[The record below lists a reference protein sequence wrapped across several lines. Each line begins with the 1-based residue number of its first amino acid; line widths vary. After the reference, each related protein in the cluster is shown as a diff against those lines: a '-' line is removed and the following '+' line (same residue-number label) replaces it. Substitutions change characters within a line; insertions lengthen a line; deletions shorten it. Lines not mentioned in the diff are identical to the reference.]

1 MYIILWLLFGA
12 LVGWLASL
20 VMDKNRN
27 MGLIANIIVGLIGS
41 ALGMW
46 LMSVL
51 GFGTVDAFSFT
62 GLLVSVGGAAILIAI
77 ITALSGRRR

>member
-12 LVGWLASL
+12 LVGWLASI
-20 VMDKNRN
+20 VMQKNHN
-27 MGLIANIIVGLIGS
+27 MGLIANIIVGLVGS

-46 LMSVL
+46 LMGVL
-51 GFGTVDAFSFT
+51 GFGTVDSFSFA

-77 ITALSGRRR
+77 ISAFSRRR

>member
-20 VMDKNRN
+20 VMEKNRN
-27 MGLIANIIVGLIGS
+27 MGLIANIIVGLVGS

-46 LMSVL
+46 LMGVL
-51 GFGTVDAFSFT
+51 GFGTVDAFTFT

-77 ITALSGRRR
+77 ITALSRRR